1 MGRDVRCAVHWRRV
15 RVPRW
20 AQHSAQAA
28 CRSAT
33 DVRPAAFESH
43 WGARSEVPPELVRR
57 SGPELVSPELAR
69 RSAQQVRVAVSH
81 RERRVQSVER
91 SARVGL
97 RRVAR
102 APVVEQVVVAGVEP
116 HPDAA
121 VEAQPQAGLDAQV
134 RRADALA
141 AAARH
146 GERAAAVRCGA
157 QVPAVLLADAEV
169 RPSEPEEAQPWVA
182 AAVQLSA
189 AQEVL
194 AAARHAAVPSVASCL
209 PGSSAVR
216 ERPAPS
222 ETVTLVRHE
231 QIATWKMRRSRAVSI
246 SACSYPPFDGC
257 PSARFIDVTRRHA
270 RWTDNGEAAMWRD
283 GR

>member
-1 MGRDVRCAVHWRRV
+1 MGRDVRCAVHWLRV

-20 AQHSAQAA
+20 GQHSAQAA

-33 DVRPAAFESH
+33 DVRPAASESH

-57 SGPELVSPELAR
+57 SGPELVSP
-69 RSAQQVRVAVSH
+69 VHAVVSRH
-81 RERRVQSVER
+81 GRRVQSVER

-121 VEAQPQAGLDAQV
+121 VEAQPQAELDAQV

-146 GERAAAVRCGA
+146 GERAAAVRGGA
-157 QVPAVLLADAEV
+157 QVPAVPLADAEV

-222 ETVTLVRHE
+222 ETMTLVRHE